1 MFDENFYDKLSRYYD
16 ELQAEI
22 DPVTWADFVHS
33 IILKYCTAA
42 GDGEGGKK
50 ILCDLG
56 CGNGR
61 VDGELLKHDYEI
73 IGIDSSIEML
83 NKARENNPDIL
94 WLCQDITDYELFGTA
109 DVFVSLLDTINHILD
124 EEDIINIFR
133 SFKNYM
139 SVGGIFV
146 FDIGTYKH
154 FAETLGDNVFFE
166 DFDDFT
172 LLWDN
177 TFDEE
182 EQINEASLT
191 LFERGDDDLYE
202 RSDGVIEERYYDKG
216 RLIEIASEAGLTFV
230 GEDQMDDERVFLVF
244 KRESL

>member
-1 MFDENFYDKLSRYYD
+1 MNENFYDKLSYYYD

-22 DPVTWADFVHS
+22 DPCEWADFVHS
-33 IILKYCTAA
+33 IVNKFCTAK
-42 GDGEGGKK
+42 GDGEGGRK

-61 VDGELLKHDYEI
+61 VDIELLKYDYEI

-83 NKARENNPDIL
+83 NKARESNQDIL
-94 WLCQDITDYELFGTA
+94 WLCQDITEYELFGTC
-109 DVFVSLLDTINHILD
+109 DVFISLLDTINHILD
-124 EEDIINIFR
+124 EEDVINIFR

-154 FAETLGDNVFFE
+154 FSETLGDNVFFE

-177 TFDEE
+177 MFDEE
-182 EQINEASLT
+182 EGINEAALT
-191 LFERGDDDLYE
+191 IFERDEDDRYE
-202 RSDGVIEERYYDKG
+202 RSDGVIEERYYSKE
-216 RLIEIASEAGLTFV
+216 RLVEIASEAGLQFV
-230 GEDQMDDERVFLVF
+230 GEESMDDERVFLVF
-244 KRESL
+244 KREKL

>member
-1 MFDENFYDKLSRYYD
+1 MFDDNFYDKLSTYYD

-22 DPVTWADFVHS
+22 DPCEWADFVHS
-33 IILKYCTAA
+33 IINKFCTAA
-42 GDGEGGKK
+42 GDGEDGKK

-61 VDGELLKHDYEI
+61 VDAQLLKFGYEM

-83 NKARENNPDIL
+83 NQARMENPDIL
-94 WLCQDITDYELFGTA
+94 WLCQDITEYELFGTC
-109 DVFVSLLDTINHILD
+109 DVFVSLLDTINHITN
-124 EEDIINIFR
+124 EEDIIKIFR

-146 FDIGTYKH
+146 FDVGTYKH
-154 FAETLGDNVFFE
+154 FSETLGDNVFFE
-166 DFDDFT
+166 DYEDFT

-177 TFDEE
+177 SFDEE
-182 EQINEASLT
+182 ECLNEASLT
-191 LFERGDDDLYE
+191 LFERTEDELYE
-202 RSDGVIEERYYDKG
+202 RCDGVIEERYYPTN
-216 RLIEIASEAGLTFV
+216 RLIEIATEAGLTFV
-230 GEDQMDDERVFLVF
+230 GEEKMDDERVFLVF

>member
-1 MFDENFYDKLSRYYD
+1 MMEENFYNALSKYYD
-16 ELQAEI
+16 DLQAEI
-22 DPVTWADFVHS
+22 DPCEWADFVHS
-33 IILKYCTAA
+33 IINEFCTAA
-42 GDGEGGKK
+42 GDGEDGRK

-61 VDGELLKHDYEI
+61 VDAELLKYNYEI
-73 IGIDSSIEML
+73 IGIDSSMEML
-83 NKARENNPDIL
+83 NEARENNPSIL

-109 DVFVSLLDTINHILD
+109 DVFVSLLDTVNHILD
-124 EEDIINIFR
+124 EEDIINIFK

-166 DFDDFT
+166 DYDDFT

-177 TFDEE
+177 EFDEE
-182 EQINEASLT
+182 EGINEAALT
-191 LFERGDDDLYE
+191 LFERNEDDTYS
-202 RSDGVIEERYYDKG
+202 RVDGVIEERYYEKDW
-216 RLIEIASEAGLTFV
+216 LIEVAEKAGLKFV
-230 GEDQMDDERVFLVF
+230 GEKSLDDERLFMIF
-244 KRESL
+244 KRETL